1 MIKQNTRELS
11 VIIEEAEALKN
22 RLETIR
28 EEEQDL
34 REDLAEKLND
44 AIQYLEYTAL
54 ALEFIIDNN

>member
-1 MIKQNTRELS
+1 MIKQNTREIG

-28 EEEQDL
+28 E
-34 REDLAEKLND
+34 DLAEKLND
-44 AIQYLEYTAL
+44 AIQTLEDTAL

>member
-28 EEEQDL
+28 EEEDNL

-44 AIQYLEYTAL
+44 AMQYLEDTAL

>member
-44 AIQYLEYTAL
+44 AIQYLEDTAL

>member
-1 MIKQNTRELS
+1 MIKQNTSELS

-44 AIQYLEYTAL
+44 AIQYLEDTAL

>member
-44 AIQYLEYTAL
+44 DIQYLEDTAL